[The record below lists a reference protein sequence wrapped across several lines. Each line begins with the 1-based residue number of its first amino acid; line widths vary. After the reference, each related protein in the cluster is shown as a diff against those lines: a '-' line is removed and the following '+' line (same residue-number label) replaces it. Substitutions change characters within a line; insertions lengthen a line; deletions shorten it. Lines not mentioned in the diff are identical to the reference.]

1 MTRILKKCKGACD
14 ITAEIQ
20 CMGNPGKTAKS
31 VELQNKPLTI
41 QDKNIET

>member
-14 ITAEIQ
+14 STAEIQ
-20 CMGNPGKTAKS
+20 CMGNPGKSAKS
-31 VELQNKPLTI
+31 ELQNKPLTI